1 MSQAE
6 LLLRVAKAKGWTN
19 HVFYEHFG
27 EAGLLD
33 RDADGDSDLFNPL
46 ANDADA
52 FALAA
57 EEDLFANPTYWHHLA
72 IARLSF
78 NADKRAAARRAV
90 VLAYLDKAEGK

>member
-33 RDADGDSDLFNPL
+33 RDGDGDSGLFNPL

-57 EEDLFANPTYWHHLA
+57 EEDLFFSTCFLIHLD
-72 IARLSF
+72 IARVSF

>member
-27 EAGLLD
+27 EAGLLG

-52 FALAA
+52 FALATD
-57 EEDLFANPTYWHHLA
+57 EDLFANPSFWHHLA
-72 IARLSF
+72 IGRVSF

>member
-19 HVFYEHFG
+19 HVFYEYFG

-33 RDADGDSDLFNPL
+33 RDAD
-46 ANDADA
+46 A
-52 FALAA
+52 FALAVD
-57 EEDLFANPTYWHHLA
+57 EDLFANPTYWHHLA